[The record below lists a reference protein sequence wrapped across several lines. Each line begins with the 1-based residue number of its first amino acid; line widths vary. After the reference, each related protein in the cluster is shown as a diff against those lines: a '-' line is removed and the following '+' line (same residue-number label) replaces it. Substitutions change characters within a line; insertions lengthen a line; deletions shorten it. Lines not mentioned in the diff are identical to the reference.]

1 MLHHESS
8 PHHKTSNR
16 RAEIPWISMHK
27 IDASNGFSAHSDLI
41 RRYSKYKY
49 GDPNE
54 ISTFAS
60 ELGALISQ
68 VKGADILKDPHEW
81 VLFTPPYSSVP
92 PAARPLGEKVAS
104 TFQVP
109 HIDFMTSP
117 EGDRRNQY
125 AAITD
130 IQSRIEA
137 KLLVKTHVPNPEF
150 IAGKRA
156 LVVDDMI
163 TTGAT
168 AAFLEL
174 VLKKDYQVAD
184 VTTFCII
191 DLDTPSPSDEERIN
205 RELITSAQTAD
216 VVKILGNLDHPV
228 NRHVVKSFYG
238 EDKDFFDMIRNQLP
252 AAVLEEIEVAT
263 NRYYGSKSQ

>member
-8 PHHKTSNR
+8 PHEKAANR
-16 RAEIPWISMHK
+16 RADIHWISLYQIYGSK
-27 IDASNGFSAHSDLI
+27 GFSTHSNLI

-49 GDPNE
+49 GDPGE

-60 ELGALISQ
+60 ELGVLISQ
-68 VKGADILKDPHEW
+68 VKGADILEDPNEW

-104 TFQVP
+104 TFEIP

-137 KLLVKTHVPNPEF
+137 KMSVKTYVPDPES

-174 VLKKDYQVAD
+174 VLKKDYLVAD

-191 DLDTPSPSDEERIN
+191 DLDTPNPSDEEMIN
-205 RELITSAQTAD
+205 RELVTSAQRLD
-216 VVKILGNLDHPV
+216 VVKILGNLEHPV

-238 EDKDFFDMIRNQLP
+238 EDKDFFDMIRGQLP
-252 AAVLEEIEVAT
+252 TAVLEEIEAAT
-263 NRYYGSKSQ
+263 DKYYGSKSQ

>member
-1 MLHHESS
+1 MLYQECAF
-8 PHHKTSNR
+8 PQKTCSR
-16 RAEIPWISMHK
+16 RAEISRVSLYE
-27 IDASNGFSAHSDLI
+27 IDASKGLSPHSDLI

-49 GDPNE
+49 GDPGE
-54 ISTFAS
+54 ISAFAS
-60 ELGALISQ
+60 ELEVLIKR
-68 VKGADILKDPHEW
+68 VKGVDISKDPNEW

-104 TFQVP
+104 AFEIP

-137 KLLVKTHVPNPEF
+137 KLAVKTYVPNPES

-156 LVVDDMI
+156 LVIDDMI

-174 VLKKDYQVAD
+174 VLKKDYRVAD
-184 VTTFCII
+184 VTTFCIV
-191 DLDTPSPSDEERIN
+191 DLDTPNPGDEEMIN
-205 RELITSAQTAD
+205 RELITSAQTPD
-216 VVKILGNLDHPV
+216 VVKILGNLEHPI

-238 EDKDFFDMIRNQLP
+238 EDRDFFGMIRSQLP
-252 AAVLEEIEVAT
+252 PAVLEEIEAAT
-263 NRYYGSKSQ
+263 NKYYGSKS